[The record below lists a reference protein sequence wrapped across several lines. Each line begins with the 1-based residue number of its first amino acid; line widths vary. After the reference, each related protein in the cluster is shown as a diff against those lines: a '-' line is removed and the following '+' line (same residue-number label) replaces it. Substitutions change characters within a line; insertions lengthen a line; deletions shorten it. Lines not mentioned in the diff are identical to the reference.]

1 MNRVARLLSLLALL
15 APAGACALNPIGNM
29 SLEEEIEEGR
39 KAVEAIRAE
48 VGLVQDE
55 TLTEY
60 VKSIGGRLAEY
71 SPRKD
76 LTYQFYVVD
85 REEVNA
91 FAVPGGHVFVTR
103 GLLALADSEDELA
116 NVVGH
121 EIGHV
126 AARHYAARSWRKTG
140 GSLLAVLG
148 GVAGSFL
155 GLGELTS
162 RPGRGLVEGH
172 NRDQEREA
180 DALGQK
186 MAAQA
191 GWSPGAMPEFLRKLE
206 RDVIIALG
214 AKPEE
219 SILDSHPATAE
230 RIATSAQVA
239 TGLPASGTS
248 KVTREEYLQ
257 HIAGLTIGQDP
268 RGGVF
273 KDQLFI
279 HPDLN
284 LRIRFPE
291 DWVTVNRPAFVAA
304 VDPPVQIRVEF
315 AGSGS
320 GKEDDL
326 ERKARAFLKAQAEP
340 DEKEDEKKDEPKTD
354 AAKADAAQK
363 QDDGAAAAQP
373 GAAAKPAGDPKPRKE
388 FPDFTLKKRGKRL
401 LGRQRT
407 AFALDGEFFKG
418 QGTARVYFLN
428 VGDGVYRV
436 TCAMPTPLVARYME
450 DCDRTAGSMRQL
462 RQEDRDQVQW
472 TKLEV
477 VEVLPGETLRSF
489 NVRTKNKWTESQT
502 AAANGLIAPYELR
515 PGQRLKIAR
524 AQGYASSNAPVTRSE
539 PDAEEDGRERNV
551 DVKP

>member
-1 MNRVARLLSLLALL
+1 MDRLTRPVALLALL
-15 APAGACALNPIGNM
+15 AAAGACALNPIGQM
-29 SLEEEIEEGR
+29 SLEDEVEEGR
-39 KAVEAIRAE
+39 KAVEAIRGE
-48 VGLVQDE
+48 LGLVQDDA
-55 TLTEY
+55 LTEY
-60 VKSIGGRLAEY
+60 VKSIGTRLAEH

-76 LTYQFYVVD
+76 VTYQFYVVD

-121 EIGHV
+121 EVGHV

-140 GSLLAVLG
+140 GSLLATLG

-180 DALGQK
+180 DELGQQ
-186 MAAQA
+186 MAARA
-191 GWSPGAMPEFLRKLE
+191 GWSPIAMSEFLRKLE

-214 AKPEE
+214 ARPEE

-230 RIATSAQVA
+230 RIAASQKRAATFAAGSSAK
-239 TGLPASGTS
+239 SS
-248 KVTREEYLQ
+248 REDYLQ
-257 HIAGLTIGQDP
+257 RISGLTIGQDP

-273 KDQLFI
+273 KDELFL

-291 DWVTVNRPAFVAA
+291 DWITLNRPAFVAA

-315 AGSGS
+315 AGSGK
-320 GKEDDL
+320 GGDDEL
-326 ERKARAFLKAQAEP
+326 ERKARAFLKAQSEP
-340 DEKEDEKKDEPKTD
+340 EEKEEAKKPEP
-354 AAKADAAQK
+354 AADAAAK
-363 QDDGAAAAQP
+363 DPDGAAAE
-373 GAAAKPAGDPKPRKE
+373 KPAAGSAEPKQPAPDPKPRRE
-388 FPDFTLKKRGKRL
+388 FPDFQLKKRGKRL

-418 QGTARVYFLN
+418 QGTARVYFLR
-428 VGDGVYRV
+428 VGDSAYRV
-436 TCAMPTPLVARYME
+436 TCAMPTQLVSRYME
-450 DCDRTAGSMRQL
+450 DCDRTASSMRSL
-462 RQEDRDQVQW
+462 RKEDRAQVQW
-472 TKLEV
+472 TRLEV
-477 VEVLPGETLRSF
+477 IEVRPGETLRAF
-489 NVRTKNKWTESQT
+489 NVRTQNKWTESQT
-502 AAANGLIAPYELR
+502 AAANGLTAPYELR

-524 AQGYASSNAPVTRSE
+524 AQIYESQSAPATSGEPEEE
-539 PDAEEDGRERNV
+539 PDDPP
-551 DVKP
+551 KK